1 MSALTQNTSTAKYAA
16 TDAPRST
23 CQRVCAPICV
33 SLLGGPEGQV
43 VPSEGFLHTLSLRR
57 KVVSVKACPPTYT
70 TMFVTVD
77 SLGRPMDPPRP
88 AGYVD
93 PYILHLGRPQF
104 DGPGHAYV
112 YARQVQEHPA
122 RLSYAWWAEPDGA
135 SSAVLEHPFCT
146 HWCSFWRTRPSS
158 PELCPKESGLS
169 NATRLDDEAGPLT

>member
-1 MSALTQNTSTAKYAA
+1 MSSGLGEAMSALTQNTSTAKYAA

-43 VPSEGFLHTLSLRR
+43 VPSEGFLHTPSLRR

-135 SSAVLEHPFCT
+135 SSAVPTPASGSNRSRPPTGDHIANGLQLRN
-146 HWCSFWRTRPSS
+146 RTP
-158 PELCPKESGLS
+158 
-169 NATRLDDEAGPLT
+169 